1 MVAFWRC
8 SKTLQLSAERQCLRA
23 IRRDWRIGLKN
34 ILALSKRL
42 VYKPCNNNLHKFHS
56 LRISYPSDAGLGQ
69 SAPCGAC
76 IPDTGIFMSA
86 RYTKQYFSKWWT
98 LLISVTAISHERLFD
113 VDIFILK
120 T

>member
-1 MVAFWRC
+1 
-8 SKTLQLSAERQCLRA
+8 
-23 IRRDWRIGLKN
+23 
-34 ILALSKRL
+34 
-42 VYKPCNNNLHKFHS
+42 
-56 LRISYPSDAGLGQ
+56 
-69 SAPCGAC
+69 
-76 IPDTGIFMSA
+76 MSA